1 MKAPLVDALEKQYL
15 ADEVADEF
23 DKALAIVKQRDTR
36 RRKDAQRKR
45 TRRGQ
50 SKGQPRRSGTNGQ

>member
-45 TRRGQ
+45 TR
-50 SKGQPRRSGTNGQ
+50 